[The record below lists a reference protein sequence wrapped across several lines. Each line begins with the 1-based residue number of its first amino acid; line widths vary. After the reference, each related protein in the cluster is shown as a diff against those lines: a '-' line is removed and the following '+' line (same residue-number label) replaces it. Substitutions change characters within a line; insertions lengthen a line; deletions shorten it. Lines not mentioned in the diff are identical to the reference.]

1 MMLRYI
7 GQTDP
12 MKKRVGALLDK
23 DSGYAVILT

>member
-12 MKKRVGALLDK
+12 MKKVCVLLDK
-23 DSGYAVILT
+23 VSGYVVILT